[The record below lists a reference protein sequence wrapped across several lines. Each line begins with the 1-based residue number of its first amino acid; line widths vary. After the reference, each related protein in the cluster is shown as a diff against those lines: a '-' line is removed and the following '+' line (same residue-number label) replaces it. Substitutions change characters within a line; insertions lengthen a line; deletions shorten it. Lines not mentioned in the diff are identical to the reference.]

1 MFTKTTYKFEKDGV
15 IGLACG
21 YKPEGKIL
29 EELVILYAEDGYTLC
44 KGEEE
49 VGGAALLKDGDTA
62 DNYTEKELP
71 SKPEETVDN
80 S

>member
-21 YKPEGKIL
+21 YKPDGTIL

-49 VGGAALLKDGDTA
+49 VGEAVLLKDDDTA

-71 SKPEETVDN
+71 KEPEENLD
-80 S
+80 

>member
-21 YKPEGKIL
+21 YKPEVGEIF

-44 KGEEE
+44 KGGEE
-49 VGGAALLKDGDTA
+49 VGEAVLLKDGDTD
-62 DNYTEKELP
+62 DNYTEKER
-71 SKPEETVDN
+71 KEPEENLD
-80 S
+80 